1 MSDGSPARK
10 LPRSDPAKA
19 FWKVTPK
26 RVIAPSAKGLTLP
39 VDFPSSAGHVE
50 PGVNLGGPPPKAKYS
65 WTTDSAHSSVS
76 EK

>member
-1 MSDGSPARK
+1 MEVTKVRPSQSFLESYAKEGDSPVGK
-10 LPRSDPAKA
+10 RSG
-19 FWKVTPK
+19 
-26 RVIAPSAKGLTLP
+26 PSSC
-39 VDFPSSAGHVE
+39 FPSSAGHVE